1 MAYQVLARKY
11 RPQLFSDVIGQD
23 HVTRTLLNALA
34 QNRIAHGYIFSG
46 HRGIGKTTIARIL
59 AAALNCSNAVG
70 SPERPTEEPC
80 RVCVNCREISS
91 ASRQDDSIFEESH
104 SFDVEE
110 IDAATNRGIDDAR
123 LLTSKIQTRPTNKS
137 KYKIII
143 LDEAHQITD
152 AAWNALL
159 KTLEEPPEWAVF
171 MFATT
176 QPEDIP
182 QTIRSRCQHFSFHAV
197 KLDDIVGQLRFIATK
212 EAITVDGATLTL
224 LAEAG
229 DGSMR
234 DALSIMD
241 QAIASAPMKP
251 SPPSPATTEPGAP
264 SMTASSSWVGSTTD
278 AEQLHPH
285 LEITQVRELM
295 GSVSNVVYEQILQA
309 VHANNS
315 ADVLSIVG
323 RLLDAGNGAP
333 QLARQFVRYLRN
345 TIVAKVTH
353 LAPGTEATGIAAD
366 LLQIS
371 PEERNRAARSA
382 SLFTEEELSRFLSI
396 VLRTFDELGYR
407 QEQRFH
413 LELGLLK
420 LVHVQR
426 LVPIEELLSQLG
438 AKPTST
444 PNTTPTSLAIPSATL
459 GAPSSETASSSPKV
473 GGAAAS
479 PTTAATPSSRPNP
492 AVSPS
497 PTPSSRPESAP
508 TAPKNLSSRPES
520 APFADAAER
529 PAVPQPSLTGDASP
543 NATTQVPQGFSL
555 GSHTPDKQGALAPV
569 ALTGHITFNHLNF
582 AYPTGPEVL
591 HDITLALPAGS
602 SLAIVGPTGSGKSTL
617 VSLIPRLYDAPP
629 NTVLLDNRPVRD
641 YPLHTLRAA
650 IGFVPQETYLFSTTI
665 ASNIAFGTPNATE
678 SEIESAARTAHIA
691 TEVLDFPRGFA
702 TLVGERGMTLSGG
715 QKQRTAIARAILR
728 NPPILILD
736 DALASVDTDTE
747 EQILA
752 GLRDSMQGR
761 TTILIAHRVS
771 TARNADRIAVLVN
784 GRIAELGTHD
794 ELLARGGYYTDLFEK
809 QSLEEEIL
817 TA

>member
-59 AAALNCSNAVG
+59 AAALNCSTPVG
-70 SPERPTEEPC
+70 TPERPTEEPC

-91 ASRQDDSIFEESH
+91 ASRQENSIFEEAH

-123 LLTSKIQTRPTNKS
+123 LLTAKIQTRPTNKS

-159 KTLEEPPEWAVF
+159 KTLEEPPDWAVF

-197 KLDDIVGQLRFIATK
+197 KLDDIVGQLRSIATK
-212 EAITVDGATLTL
+212 ESITVDDPTLTL

-241 QAIASAPMKP
+241 QAIASAPII
-251 SPPSPATTEPGAP
+251 
-264 SMTASSSWVGSTTD
+264 D
-278 AEQLHPH
+278 AHPH
-285 LEITQVRELM
+285 LEIAQVRELM
-295 GSVSNVVYEQILQA
+295 GSVSNVVYEQILEA

-315 ADVLSIVG
+315 AVVLAIIG

-353 LAPGTEATGIAAD
+353 LAPNSDATGLAAD

-371 PEERNRAARSA
+371 PEERHRAARSA
-382 SLFTEEELSRFLSI
+382 ALFTEEELSRFLAI

-426 LVPIEELLSQLG
+426 LVPIEELLTQLG
-438 AKPTST
+438 AT
-444 PNTTPTSLAIPSATL
+444 PA
-459 GAPSSETASSSPKV
+459 K
-473 GGAAAS
+473 
-479 PTTAATPSSRPNP
+479 
-492 AVSPS
+492 SPS
-497 PTPSSRPESAP
+497 PTPTKSSATTLTTSTPSIASSPRAMSGSTAAPATPPPAIHTMPGATTTPPSLFESDHSRKVPAASSSPTSTATASTEGALALADHPDISPQSTSSTNPNPQQNTRPHLVPAPVEQAPPAAPIHTPAIHAEALIATPITAPSEPSPLNLATLQTAFIAALAATKGQQSASEQIEDATLSLEGDTLTIQTTLSITMLPVILNAEAERTIKATLRDSSPTPLKLVLLPGATP
-508 TAPKNLSSRPES
+508 TAPTPKRPTRPTTTGS
-520 APFADAAER
+520 AAE
-529 PAVPQPSLTGDASP
+529 
-543 NATTQVPQGFSL
+543 
-555 GSHTPDKQGALAPV
+555 LADQHP
-569 ALTGHITFNHLNF
+569 
-582 AYPTGPEVL
+582 
-591 HDITLALPAGS
+591 
-602 SLAIVGPTGSGKSTL
+602 L
-617 VSLIPRLYDAPP
+617 VQQAKK
-629 NTVLLDNRPVRD
+629 
-641 YPLHTLRAA
+641 
-650 IGFVPQETYLFSTTI
+650 LFSADI
-665 ASNIAFGTPNATE
+665 SNI
-678 SEIESAARTAHIA
+678 
-691 TEVLDFPRGFA
+691 
-702 TLVGERGMTLSGG
+702 
-715 QKQRTAIARAILR
+715 
-728 NPPILILD
+728 
-736 DALASVDTDTE
+736 
-747 EQILA
+747 
-752 GLRDSMQGR
+752 
-761 TTILIAHRVS
+761 
-771 TARNADRIAVLVN
+771 
-784 GRIAELGTHD
+784 
-794 ELLARGGYYTDLFEK
+794 TDLREK
-809 QSLEEEIL
+809 S
-817 TA
+817 

>member
-1 MAYQVLARKY
+1 MCGPFSQIGLHPPHPHPLQSSLQMAYQVLARKY

-34 QNRIAHGYIFSG
+34 QGRIAHGYIFSG

-59 AAALNCSNAVG
+59 AAALNCSTPVG

-91 ASRQDDSIFEESH
+91 ASRQENSIFEESH

-197 KLDDIVGQLRFIATK
+197 KLDDIVGQLRFISDK
-212 EAITVDGATLTL
+212 EQIAVDDATLTL

-241 QAIASAPMKP
+241 QAIASAPLID
-251 SPPSPATTEPGAP
+251 GR
-264 SMTASSSWVGSTTD
+264 
-278 AEQLHPH
+278 PH
-285 LEITQVRELM
+285 LEIAQVRELM
-295 GSVSNVVYEQILQA
+295 GSVSNVVYEQILEA

-315 ADVLSIVG
+315 ADVLAILG

-345 TIVAKVTH
+345 TIVAKVTG
-353 LAPGTEATGIAAD
+353 LTPDTAATGNAAD

-371 PEERNRAARSA
+371 PEERSRAARSA
-382 SLFTEEELSRFLSI
+382 ALFTEEELSRFLAI

-426 LVPIEELLSQLG
+426 LIPIEDLLTQLG
-438 AKPTST
+438 TKPPSTTITSPRIT
-444 PNTTPTSLAIPSATL
+444 TTPGAPQPALSLPKGLASETWDTAADRTAPTPRTL
-459 GAPSSETASSSPKV
+459 GALAL
-473 GGAAAS
+473 
-479 PTTAATPSSRPNP
+479 AATPE
-492 AVSPS
+492 AFA
-497 PTPSSRPESAP
+497 ES
-508 TAPKNLSSRPES
+508 
-520 APFADAAER
+520 
-529 PAVPQPSLTGDASP
+529 PQPGP
-543 NATTQVPQGFSL
+543 
-555 GSHTPDKQGALAPV
+555 
-569 ALTGHITFNHLNF
+569 HL
-582 AYPTGPEVL
+582 V
-591 HDITLALPAGS
+591 
-602 SLAIVGPTGSGKSTL
+602 
-617 VSLIPRLYDAPP
+617 
-629 NTVLLDNRPVRD
+629 
-641 YPLHTLRAA
+641 
-650 IGFVPQETYLFSTTI
+650 
-665 ASNIAFGTPNATE
+665 
-678 SEIESAARTAHIA
+678 TAHAPAEAIDPIA
-691 TEVLDFPRGFA
+691 LHSA
-702 TLVGERGMTLSGG
+702 LV
-715 QKQRTAIARAILR
+715 A
-728 NPPILILD
+728 
-736 DALASVDTDTE
+736 ALASTKGQQSASEQLE
-747 EQILA
+747 ESTLTVAANTLTIQTTLSASMLPMILNA
-752 GLRDSMQGR
+752 EAERTLKAALRDARAGHLKL
-761 TTILIAHRVS
+761 ILLPGVPFTELAAKRPPRPAS
-771 TARNADRIAVLVN
+771 AGSA
-784 GRIAELGTHD
+784 AELAENHPIVQQAKALFSA
-794 ELLARGGYYTDLFEK
+794 EISNVIDLRDK
-809 QSLEEEIL
+809 V
-817 TA
+817 

>member
-34 QNRIAHGYIFSG
+34 QKRIAHGYIFSG

-59 AAALNCSNAVG
+59 AAALNCSTEVG
-70 SPERPTEEPC
+70 TPARPTEEPC
-80 RVCVNCREISS
+80 RTCVNCREISS
-91 ASRQDDSIFEESH
+91 ASRQENSIFEEAH

-159 KTLEEPPEWAVF
+159 KTLEEPPDWAIF

-197 KLDDIVGQLRFIATK
+197 KLDDIVGQLRSIATK
-212 EAITVDGATLTL
+212 EALDVDDPTLTL

-241 QAIASAPMKP
+241 QAIASAPLID
-251 SPPSPATTEPGAP
+251 G
-264 SMTASSSWVGSTTD
+264 
-278 AEQLHPH
+278 HPH

-295 GSVSNVVYEQILQA
+295 GSVSNVVYEQVLEAI
-309 VHANNS
+309 HANNS

-333 QLARQFVRYLRN
+333 QIARQFVRYLRN
-345 TIVAKVTH
+345 AIVAKVTH
-353 LAPGTEATGIAAD
+353 LAPGADATGIASD

-382 SLFTEEELSRFLSI
+382 ALFTEEDLSRFLAI
-396 VLRTFDELGYR
+396 TLRTFDELGYR

-426 LVPIEELLSQLG
+426 LIPIEDLLSQLG

-444 PNTTPTSLAIPSATL
+444 PTTTPTARLTPS
-459 GAPSSETASSSPKV
+459 GAPSSATASSSPKV
-473 GGAAAS
+473 GTTTV
-479 PTTAATPSSRPNP
+479 PTTATTPPPSPFESDRSRKVPTASLSATPDPI
-492 AVSPS
+492 
-497 PTPSSRPESAP
+497 RPEP
-508 TAPKNLSSRPES
+508 TAT
-520 APFADAAER
+520 A
-529 PAVPQPSLTGDASP
+529 
-543 NATTQVPQGFSL
+543 
-555 GSHTPDKQGALAPV
+555 GSMALAPAHLAEAQSPEAQPGPQLVVHSIAAV
-569 ALTGHITFNHLNF
+569 AETPSPAANLD
-582 AYPTGPEVL
+582 VL
-591 HDITLALPAGS
+591 HTALVSALAAVKGQQS
-602 SLAIVGPTGSGKSTL
+602 ASEQIEESTL
-617 VSLIPRLYDAPP
+617 TLNGNTLEIQTTLSRTMLPVVLNADAERIMKAALREANASLLTLKLIPGTPTATSAPKKP
-629 NTVLLDNRPVRD
+629 RQ
-641 YPLHTLRAA
+641 AA
-650 IGFVPQETYLFSTTI
+650 SGSVAELAEKHPMVQEARRLFSAEI
-665 ASNIAFGTPNATE
+665 SNVI
-678 SEIESAARTAHIA
+678 
-691 TEVLDFPRGFA
+691 D
-702 TLVGERGMTLSGG
+702 
-715 QKQRTAIARAILR
+715 LR
-728 NPPILILD
+728 
-736 DALASVDTDTE
+736 
-747 EQILA
+747 
-752 GLRDSMQGR
+752 
-761 TTILIAHRVS
+761 
-771 TARNADRIAVLVN
+771 
-784 GRIAELGTHD
+784 
-794 ELLARGGYYTDLFEK
+794 EK
-809 QSLEEEIL
+809 D
-817 TA
+817 

>member
-59 AAALNCSNAVG
+59 AAALNCSTPVG

-159 KTLEEPPEWAVF
+159 KTLEEPPDWAIF

-212 EAITVDGATLTL
+212 EALNVDDATLTL

-241 QAIASAPMKP
+241 QAIASAP
-251 SPPSPATTEPGAP
+251 TVDG
-264 SMTASSSWVGSTTD
+264 
-278 AEQLHPH
+278 HPH

-295 GSVSNVVYEQILQA
+295 GSVSNVVYEQILEA

-345 TIVAKVTH
+345 TIVAKVTN
-353 LAPGTEATGIAAD
+353 LAPDSDATGIAAD

-371 PEERNRAARSA
+371 PEERHRAARSA
-382 SLFTEEELSRFLSI
+382 ALFTEEELSRFLSI

-438 AKPTST
+438 AKPAST
-444 PNTTPTSLAIPSATL
+444 PNTKPTTLSSASAANIPSSTSAKA
-459 GAPSSETASSSPKV
+459 GS
-473 GGAAAS
+473 GAAAPRTS
-479 PTTAATPSSRPNP
+479 PIPPPSPFESDRSRKIPTTSSNVTLSASGSTEGSLALADHQEPTSQPALLAPQQATRPHLVVAPADVPSIP
-492 AVSPS
+492 APIH
-497 PTPSSRPESAP
+497 TPPIHTADLVAEPILAP
-508 TAPKNLSSRPES
+508 PDQPDLTALHT
-520 APFADAAER
+520 ALITA
-529 PAVPQPSLTGDASP
+529 
-543 NATTQVPQGFSL
+543 L
-555 GSHTPDKQGALAPV
+555 GSVKGQQSASEQ
-569 ALTGHITFNHLNF
+569 I
-582 AYPTGPEVL
+582 EES
-591 HDITLALPAGS
+591 TLALNGN
-602 SLAIVGPTGSGKSTL
+602 TL
-617 VSLIPRLYDAPP
+617 EV
-629 NTVLLDNRPVRD
+629 
-641 YPLHTLRAA
+641 HT
-650 IGFVPQETYLFSTTI
+650 
-665 ASNIAFGTPNATE
+665 
-678 SEIESAARTAHIA
+678 
-691 TEVLDFPRGFA
+691 
-702 TLVGERGMTLSGG
+702 TLS
-715 QKQRTAIARAILR
+715 KTMLPVVLNADAERIIKSILR
-728 NPPILILD
+728 NEGLGSLKLSLLPGTSASG
-736 DALASVDTDTE
+736 DAPKRTRKAAGGSVAEMAEKHPMVLEARRLFSAEISNVID
-747 EQILA
+747 
-752 GLRDSMQGR
+752 LR
-761 TTILIAHRVS
+761 
-771 TARNADRIAVLVN
+771 
-784 GRIAELGTHD
+784 
-794 ELLARGGYYTDLFEK
+794 EK
-809 QSLEEEIL
+809 E
-817 TA
+817 

>member
-59 AAALNCSNAVG
+59 AAALNCSTEVG
-70 SPERPTEEPC
+70 TPDRPTEEPC
-80 RVCVNCREISS
+80 RICVNCREISS
-91 ASRQDDSIFEESH
+91 ASRQDDSIFEEAH

-159 KTLEEPPEWAVF
+159 KTLEEPPDWAIF

-212 EAITVDGATLTL
+212 EQLNVDDATLTL

-241 QAIASAPMKP
+241 QAIASAPTA
-251 SPPSPATTEPGAP
+251 PAAPGESA
-264 SMTASSSWVGSTTD
+264 GR
-278 AEQLHPH
+278 PH
-285 LEITQVRELM
+285 LEIHQVRELM
-295 GSVSNVVYEQILQA
+295 GSVSNVVYEQVLEA

-315 ADVLSIVG
+315 ADVLSITG

-345 TIVAKVTH
+345 TIVAKVTN
-353 LAPGTEATGIAAD
+353 LAPGSDATGIAAD

-438 AKPTST
+438 TKPTNT
-444 PNTTPTSLAIPSATL
+444 PNTTPTPRALPTATVPATTLPSTALPFTAV
-459 GAPSSETASSSPKV
+459 GDPSSATASSSPKV
-473 GGAAAS
+473 GEA
-479 PTTAATPSSRPNP
+479 TAAH
-492 AVSPS
+492 
-497 PTPSSRPESAP
+497 TPSSRPEAAGRGGETPVFTMLDPSPQDRQIPKPLSSRPESESTAAP
-508 TAPKNLSSRPES
+508 ILSSRPES
-520 APFADAAER
+520 APNGVPIGRSLPEWGGVADVAER
-529 PAVPQPSLTGDASP
+529 PAVRPAQSQPQTAPPSPFESDRTRKITTTGATSSGSPTATASP
-543 NATTQVPQGFSL
+543 TSTASPTTSTSPTPPGLEGGFSPL
-555 GSHTPDKQGALAPV
+555 SKPVQDAGFSPGAPTATAGSLALAPEV
-569 ALTGHITFNHLNF
+569 TPIPSPLPSEIHLVDLSAAAEPDAHDLTALHTAFIAALAAVKGQQSASEQL
-582 AYPTGPEVL
+582 E
-591 HDITLALPAGS
+591 DSTLALNGNTLQIQTTLSKTMLPVILNADAERILKTALREANAGS
-602 SLAIVGPTGSGKSTL
+602 LKLAFLPGAPAPSGAPRKARKATSGS
-617 VSLIPRLYDAPP
+617 
-629 NTVLLDNRPVRD
+629 
-641 YPLHTLRAA
+641 AA
-650 IGFVPQETYLFSTTI
+650 ELAEKHPMVQEARRLFSADI
-665 ASNIAFGTPNATE
+665 SNVI
-678 SEIESAARTAHIA
+678 
-691 TEVLDFPRGFA
+691 D
-702 TLVGERGMTLSGG
+702 
-715 QKQRTAIARAILR
+715 LR
-728 NPPILILD
+728 NND
-736 DALASVDTDTE
+736 
-747 EQILA
+747 
-752 GLRDSMQGR
+752 
-761 TTILIAHRVS
+761 
-771 TARNADRIAVLVN
+771 
-784 GRIAELGTHD
+784 
-794 ELLARGGYYTDLFEK
+794 
-809 QSLEEEIL
+809 
-817 TA
+817 